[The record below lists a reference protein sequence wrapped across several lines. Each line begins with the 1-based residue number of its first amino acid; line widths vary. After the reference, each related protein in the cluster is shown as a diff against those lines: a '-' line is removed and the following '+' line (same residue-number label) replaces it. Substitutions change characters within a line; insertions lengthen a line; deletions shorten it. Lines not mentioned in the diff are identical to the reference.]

1 MQHMM
6 QHINIKG
13 GNEMMNFRNK
23 TNYLLEEIIPKFVQ
37 IILNTTLAILAV
49 FITCLLIK
57 ELVGFMELV
66 KEDHLDYHVF
76 LERILVFF
84 LYFEFIS
91 MIIKY
96 FKEDYH
102 FPMRY
107 FLYIGIT
114 AMIRLIIVNH
124 SEAMETLLY
133 SLVVLILIIGYF
145 IMNITPR
152 ERPERVTDLFE
163 KKEVVANDNHQ

>member
-1 MQHMM
+1 MLK
-6 QHINIKG
+6 I
-13 GNEMMNFRNK
+13 RYK
-23 TNYLLEEIIPKFVQ
+23 TDYLLEIVSKLVQ
-37 IILNTTLAILAV
+37 LILNTTLAILAI

-57 ELVGFMELV
+57 ELIGFIELV
-66 KEDHLDYHVF
+66 EEDHLDYHVF
-76 LERILVFF
+76 LERILIFF

-96 FKEDYH
+96 FKENYH

-114 AMIRLIIVNH
+114 ALIRLIIVNH

-145 IMNITPR
+145 IMNLTPR
-152 ERPERVTDLFE
+152 ERPERVTDLF
-163 KKEVVANDNHQ
+163 KKEPVVPDSPRQKGHS

>member
-1 MQHMM
+1 MM
-6 QHINIKG
+6 L
-13 GNEMMNFRNK
+13 NFRNK
-23 TNYLLEEIIPKFVQ
+23 TKYLLEIIPNLVQ
-37 IILNTTLAILAV
+37 IILNTTLAILAL

-57 ELVGFMELV
+57 ELIGFIELV
-66 KEDHLDYHVF
+66 KEEHLDYHIF

-84 LYFEFIS
+84 LYFEFVS

-124 SEAMETLLY
+124 DEAMQTLLY
-133 SLVVLILIIGYF
+133 SLVVLTLIIGYF
-145 IMNITPR
+145 IMNLTPR
-152 ERPERVTDLFE
+152 ERPERITDLFQ
-163 KKEVVANDNHQ
+163 KKEQVLPEMPQQNGDS

>member
-1 MQHMM
+1 M
-6 QHINIKG
+6 
-13 GNEMMNFRNK
+13 MMNFRNK
-23 TNYLLEEIIPKFVQ
+23 TNDLLEIVPKLVQFV
-37 IILNTTLAILAV
+37 LNTTLAILAV

-57 ELVGFMELV
+57 ELIGFIELV
-66 KEDHLDYHVF
+66 KEEHLDYHVF

-84 LYFEFIS
+84 LYFEFVS

-124 SEAMETLLY
+124 DEAMQTLLY
-133 SLVVLILIIGYF
+133 SLVVLTLIIGYF
-145 IMNITPR
+145 IMNLTPR
-152 ERPERVTDLFE
+152 ERPEKVTDLFQ
-163 KKEVVANDNHQ
+163 KKEHVIPETPQQDGDS

>member
-1 MQHMM
+1 
-6 QHINIKG
+6 
-13 GNEMMNFRNK
+13 MMNFRNK

-37 IILNTTLAILAV
+37 IILNTTLAILAI

-57 ELVGFMELV
+57 ELIGFFELV
-66 KEDHLDYHVF
+66 KEHHLDYHIF

-145 IMNITPR
+145 IMNLTPR
-152 ERPERVTDLFE
+152 ERPERITDLFG
-163 KKEVVANDNHQ
+163 KKEIIRNDKNQ

>member
-1 MQHMM
+1 MM
-6 QHINIKG
+6 
-13 GNEMMNFRNK
+13 MMNFRNK
-23 TNYLLEEIIPKFVQ
+23 TNYLLEIVPRVVQFV
-37 IILNTTLAILAV
+37 LNTTLAILAL

-57 ELVGFMELV
+57 ELIGFIELV
-66 KEDHLDYHVF
+66 KEEHLDYHVF

-84 LYFEFIS
+84 LYFEFVS

-124 SEAMETLLY
+124 SEAMQTLLY

-145 IMNITPR
+145 IMNLTPR
-152 ERPERVTDLFE
+152 ERPERITDLIE
-163 KKEVVANDNHQ
+163 KKEHVD

>member
-1 MQHMM
+1 M
-6 QHINIKG
+6 KG
-13 GNEMMNFRNK
+13 ISLSPLRK
-23 TNYLLEEIIPKFVQ
+23 QCTH
-37 IILNTTLAILAV
+37 ILAV

-57 ELVGFMELV
+57 ELIGFTELI
-66 KEDHLDYHVF
+66 KEEHLDYHVF

-84 LYFEFIS
+84 IYFEFIS

-124 SEAMETLLY
+124 SEAMQTVLY

-145 IMNITPR
+145 IMNLTPR
-152 ERPERVTDLFE
+152 ERPERVTDLFQ
-163 KKEVVANDNHQ
+163 KKEPVVGNDKNQ

>member
-1 MQHMM
+1 MM
-6 QHINIKG
+6 K
-13 GNEMMNFRNK
+13 FRYK
-23 TNYLLEEIIPKFVQ
+23 TEYLLEIVSKLVQ
-37 IILNTTLAILAV
+37 LILNTTLAILAI

-57 ELVGFMELV
+57 ELIGFIELV
-66 KEDHLDYHVF
+66 EEDHLDYHVF
-76 LERILVFF
+76 LERILIFF

-96 FKEDYH
+96 FKENYH

-114 AMIRLIIVNH
+114 ALIRLIIVNH
-124 SEAMETLLY
+124 SEAMQTLLY
-133 SLVVLILIIGYF
+133 ALAVLILIIGYF
-145 IMNITPR
+145 IMNLTPR

-163 KKEVVANDNHQ
+163 KKESVLPETIRQNVHS

>member
-1 MQHMM
+1 M
-6 QHINIKG
+6 
-13 GNEMMNFRNK
+13 MMNFRNK
-23 TNYLLEEIIPKFVQ
+23 TNYLLEIVPRVVQFV
-37 IILNTTLAILAV
+37 LNTTLAILAL

-57 ELVGFMELV
+57 ELIGFIELV
-66 KEDHLDYHVF
+66 KEEHLDYHVF

-84 LYFEFIS
+84 LYFEFVS

-124 SEAMETLLY
+124 SEAMQTLLY
-133 SLVVLILIIGYF
+133 ALVVLILIIGYF
-145 IMNITPR
+145 IMNLTPR
-152 ERPERVTDLFE
+152 ERPERITDLIE
-163 KKEVVANDNHQ
+163 KKEHVD